1 MLTVG
6 SLNWTQVLSKSG
18 PEDQLLLFGF
28 RIVEA
33 GTSILMTTPFIEE
46 HLVQVN
52 VRIAIFLD

>member
-1 MLTVG
+1 MLTVE
-6 SLNWTQVLSKSG
+6 SLNWTQVSSESG